1 MITHEKEGTFTVSF
15 DRMADGHIVG
25 RIEGEDTPVY
35 VHKDS
40 LPASLG
46 ETWTCR
52 LFENSGPGGVNYF
65 AILLDRLED
74 EAVEEPKDKQA
85 VEEFTINE
93 DVDVDDYDPVL
104 ADGRRMKWR
113 RIFRYIGEDT
123 LYSDLLDDRPFIAY
137 SSPDRQLIQLIPCDW
152 GDLFCNDGMIRI
164 AGLDSLANGEKGLL
178 IPYST
183 DKGTFILH
191 FR

>member
-1 MITHEKEGTFTVSF
+1 MITHEKEGTFTVRF
-15 DRMADGHIVG
+15 DRMADGRVVG
-25 RIEGEDTPVY
+25 SIEGEDTPVY

-52 LFENSGPGGVNYF
+52 LFENSGPGGINYF
-65 AILLDRLED
+65 AILLDKLED
-74 EAVEEPKDKQA
+74 EAVEEPKDGQA

-93 DVDVDDYDPVL
+93 DADPDDYEIVT
-104 ADGRRMKWR
+104 ANGRGVKLRK
-113 RIFRYIGEDT
+113 IFRYMGNDT

-137 SSPDRQLIQLIPCDW
+137 SSPDRKLIQLIPSDW

-164 AGLDSLANGEKGLL
+164 AGLDRLVNGEKGLL
-178 IPYST
+178 IPYRT
-183 DKGTFILH
+183 DKGTFMLY